1 MGERRERE
9 RERTINS
16 VWPTWYRG
24 ERMGWTNTLAR
35 AYTSTRTISNGKNRR
50 HQAIT
55 HTNNISALHFKYM
68 KRIVSCTFTA
78 APASTTQIQT
88 FQFMLLPPHQV
99 LALLQNVNIADNSGV
114 KLTQVGWELYREL
127 FHGLNQLNN
136 AMAGFRRKQT
146 KQKILY

>member
-1 MGERRERE
+1 MATEANRWGERTRSLELILQQE
-9 RERTINS
+9 QFQMEKTSHYTHEQYQRT
-16 VWPTWYRG
+16 
-24 ERMGWTNTLAR
+24 
-35 AYTSTRTISNGKNRR
+35 
-50 HQAIT
+50 
-55 HTNNISALHFKYM
+55 ALQVYEEDRF
-68 KRIVSCTFTA
+68 SCTFTA

-88 FQFMLLPPHQV
+88 FKFMLLPPHQV
-99 LALLQNVNIADNSGV
+99 FALLQNVNIADNSGV

>member
-1 MGERRERE
+1 MGKRRERE
-9 RERTINS
+9 HERTINS
-16 VWPTWYRG
+16 VWPTWQPRQTDG
-24 ERMGWTNTLAR
+24 VNEHAR
-35 AYTSTRTISNGKNRR
+35 SSLYFNKNNFKWKK
-50 HQAIT
+50 QVIT
-55 HTNNISALHFKYM
+55 HTSNISALHFKYM

-88 FQFMLLPPHQV
+88 FKFMLLPPHQV